1 VIIKLD
7 ERIPNQNIIR
17 NASDLI
23 RRGEVVAFPTETV
36 YGLGGN
42 ALDPSSVSKIFEI
55 KGRPPDNP
63 LIIHIADMKMLK
75 TLVNEIP
82 PKAHRIIKKFWP
94 GPITLILKKS
104 KIVPEITTGG
114 LNTVAVRIPRNKIA
128 LALIKKSC
136 LPIAAPSANLS
147 GRPSPTS
154 AIHVKDDLA
163 GKIKLIL
170 DGGNT
175 TIGIESTVID
185 MTQRIPVILRPG
197 GISKEL
203 IEDEIGKVLLHDSLL
218 GKGGNKTRI
227 YRSPGMKYQHYSPKA
242 KVMLVEG
249 PENHVRKKIIQL
261 TEKLEAEGKKV
272 TIMTASESLKINPEK
287 IQYMGKTLETIAR
300 NLFSNL
306 RQADRDKVD
315 VIIVQGIQYEKTG
328 FAIMNR
334 LNKAASTRI
343 RVQSKSN

>member
-1 VIIKLD
+1 
-7 ERIPNQNIIR
+7 
-17 NASDLI
+17 
-23 RRGEVVAFPTETV
+23 
-36 YGLGGN
+36 
-42 ALDPSSVSKIFEI
+42 
-55 KGRPPDNP
+55 
-63 LIIHIADMKMLK
+63 
-75 TLVNEIP
+75 
-82 PKAHRIIKKFWP
+82 
-94 GPITLILKKS
+94 
-104 KIVPEITTGG
+104 
-114 LNTVAVRIPRNKIA
+114 
-128 LALIKKSC
+128 
-136 LPIAAPSANLS
+136 
-147 GRPSPTS
+147 
-154 AIHVKDDLA
+154 
-163 GKIKLIL
+163 
-170 DGGNT
+170 
-175 TIGIESTVID
+175 
-185 MTQRIPVILRPG
+185 
-197 GISKEL
+197 
-203 IEDEIGKVLLHDSLL
+203 
-218 GKGGNKTRI
+218 
-227 YRSPGMKYQHYSPKA
+227 MKYQHYSPKA